1 MGIISFKRRQSKT
14 SDSFYVKNEDRDRGR
29 SIQEDRDRGRSIQED
44 RDRSRVIIL
53 SCFGFYYSPS
63 QTFNFFLLLERI
75 RFFLTD
81 ALI

>member
-1 MGIISFKRRQSKT
+1 MAYLTASFVMGIISFKRRQSKT

-29 SIQEDRDRGRSIQED
+29 SIQEDRDRR
-44 RDRSRVIIL
+44 RVIIL

-75 RFFLTD
+75 RLFLTD

>member
-14 SDSFYVKNEDRDRGR
+14 SDSFYVKN
-29 SIQEDRDRGRSIQED
+29 EDRDRGRSIQED

-75 RFFLTD
+75 RLFLTD

>member
-29 SIQEDRDRGRSIQED
+29 SIQEDRDR
-44 RDRSRVIIL
+44 SRVIIL
-53 SCFGFYYSPS
+53 SCFGFYYSLS
-63 QTFNFFLLLERI
+63 QTFNFFLMLERI
-75 RFFLTD
+75 RLFLTD